1 MDRKKISILLFIA
14 SLGLAVAGIIFLL
27 MAMFGED
34 KRNWVIAS
42 ALFCVLL
49 SNLFQLVRF
58 YLNKKSSS

>member
-1 MDRKKISILLFIA
+1 MDKKKISILLFIA
-14 SLGLAVAGIIFLL
+14 SLGLIVAGIIFLL

-49 SNLFQLVRF
+49 SNLFQIVRF
-58 YLNKKSSS
+58 YLNKKK

>member
-49 SNLFQLVRF
+49 SNLFHLVRF